1 MQYQLIRSKRKT
13 IAISFDRD
21 GNLVVKAPYFLK
33 NFEIDAFV
41 QSKAEWIKATA
52 IRLAREKERHESSRL
67 KLENGDTLPY
77 LGEQRVLS
85 VIREDRKRAKVCS
98 AMERILLVVPY
109 EADYE
114 YRRNALEKWYR
125 KEASDIIEEKA
136 SEYAMRLSVSFQDIH
151 IKDTKSRWGS
161 CSGKGNL
168 NFNCLLMLAPPEVI
182 DYVVIHE
189 LCHRK
194 EMNHSR
200 AFCREVEKVMPDY
213 KKSVL
218 WLKNQG
224 SMLIGRLREDV

>member
-168 NFNCLLMLAPPEVI
+168 NFNWRLVMAPEPVL

-189 LCHRK
+189 LCHLRYMDHSEHFWNLVAEFCPAYKQYRK
-194 EMNHSR
+194 
-200 AFCREVEKVMPDY
+200 
-213 KKSVL
+213 
-218 WLKNQG
+218 WLKEHG
-224 SMLIGRLREDV
+224 ESLHLF